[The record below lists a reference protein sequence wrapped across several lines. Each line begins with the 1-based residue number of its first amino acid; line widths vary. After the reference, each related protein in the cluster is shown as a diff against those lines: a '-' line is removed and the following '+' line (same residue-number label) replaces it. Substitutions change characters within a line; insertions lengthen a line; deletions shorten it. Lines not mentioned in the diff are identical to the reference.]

1 MESKKKVYSKP
12 ELVIHGDVEEIT
24 QAGACPNAD
33 VPAGV
38 NNAFSPGGGP
48 CLPI

>member
-1 MESKKKVYSKP
+1 MESKKKVYAKP

-24 QAGACPNAD
+24 QLGGCPNAD
-33 VPAGV
+33 VVSGV

-48 CLPI
+48 CIP